1 LAALHR
7 ICLTGAE
14 STGKSVLAEIIG
26 ERYRATV
33 APEYAREYAI
43 RVARPLTYDDV
54 EPIARGQIAGEDRMA
69 SKSFGLVVLD
79 TDLVSTVVYSRYYW
93 NRCPDW
99 IERAARERLANRY
112 LLLHVDAP
120 WIADAA
126 RDASADREAVHTRF
140 VQTLEE
146 FGARYTLI
154 DGDWRERERK
164 AFATIAN
171 EPMSQ

>member
-54 EPIARGQIAGEDRMA
+54 EPIARGQIAGEDRA
-69 SKSFGLVVLD
+69 LATAYGVVILD

-93 NRCPDW
+93 NACPDW
-99 IERAARERLANRY
+99 IERAARERVADLY
-112 LLLHVDAP
+112 LLLSPDVS
-120 WIADAA
+120 WIGDPA
-126 RDASADREAVHTRF
+126 RDANADREAVHAEF
-140 VQTLEE
+140 VRTLAE
-146 FGARYTLI
+146 FRVRPAVI
-154 DGDWRERERK
+154 DGDWHERERK
-164 AFATIAN
+164 AFAAISAATLT
-171 EPMSQ
+171 P